1 MTNNPDYDKILTA
14 IAKALLGF
22 LVAFAI
28 CAMLPSCKRVQY
40 VEKPVV
46 MERKTTDTL
55 LINTFSLDSIYVHD
69 SVYINTYQRGDT
81 IFRDINRD
89 HTEYNGKSGGGVV
102 YKVRVDS
109 VPYKVEV
116 PVIKEVEKP
125 LTKWEQFKMNMGGIL
140 IGMGVAVLLMAGF
153 AVWRIV
159 KK

>member
-1 MTNNPDYDKILTA
+1 MNNPDYNKVLTA

-22 LVAFAI
+22 LVALAI
-28 CAMLPSCKRVQY
+28 CATLPSCKRVQY
-40 VEKPVV
+40 IEKPVV
-46 MERKTTDTL
+46 LERKTTDTL
-55 LINTFSLDSIYVHD
+55 LINTFRIDSIYVHD
-69 SVYINTYQRGDT
+69 SVYVNTYQRGDT
-81 IFRDINRD
+81 IYRDTHHYHIYK
-89 HTEYNGKSGGGVV
+89 ENGDGGASA

-109 VPYKVEV
+109 VPYPVEV

-125 LTKWEQFKMNMGGIL
+125 LTKWEQFEMNMGGIL

>member
-1 MTNNPDYDKILTA
+1 MNNPDYNKVLTA
-14 IAKALLGF
+14 IAKALLGL
-22 LVAFAI
+22 LVALAV

-40 VEKPVV
+40 IEKPVV
-46 MERKTTDTL
+46 LERKTTDTL

-125 LTKWEQFKMNMGGIL
+125 LTKWEQFKMNVGGGAI
-140 IGMGVAVLLMAGF
+140 VAVVVLLGLF
-153 AVWRIV
+153 VRRIV

>member
-1 MTNNPDYDKILTA
+1 MNNPDYNKVLTA

-22 LVAFAI
+22 LAAI
-28 CAMLPSCKRVQY
+28 AVCAMLPSCKRVQY

-46 MERKTTDTL
+46 LERKTTDTL
-55 LINTFSLDSIYVHD
+55 LINTFRLDSIYVHD

-109 VPYKVEV
+109 VPYPVEV
-116 PVIKEVEKP
+116 PVVKEVEKP
-125 LTKWEQFKMNMGGIL
+125 LTKWQSLKMNVGG
-140 IGMGVAVLLMAGF
+140 GAMAAVVVMLGLL
-153 AVWRIV
+153 VWRVV

>member
-1 MTNNPDYDKILTA
+1 MNYQDYRNIITA
-14 IAKALLGF
+14 VAKALAMFAVALILCSLLG
-22 LVAFAI
+22 
-28 CAMLPSCKRVQY
+28 CKRVQY
-40 VEKPVV
+40 IEKPVV
-46 MERKTTDTL
+46 LERKTTDTL

-109 VPYKVEV
+109 VPYPVEV
-116 PVIKEVEKP
+116 TVVKEVEKK
-125 LTKWEQFKMNMGGIL
+125 LTKWQSLKMNVGG
-140 IGMGVAVLLMAGF
+140 GAMAAVLLMAGF